1 MTAEY
6 TTLKVSKKLTEKL
19 KELGGTSES
28 YGDIIWRLI
37 ENKNEYIDFEAVR
50 QLRRQIEALAARFRD
65 LASLLVKALIRIP
78 RNNEKDSISKDYA
91 ND

>member
-19 KELGGTSES
+19 KELGGKSES
-28 YGDIIWRLI
+28 YEDIIWRLI
-37 ENKNEYIDFEAVR
+37 ENKNEYVDIEAVR

-65 LASLLVKALIRIP
+65 LASQGVDK
-78 RNNEKDSISKDYA
+78 NSQK
-91 ND
+91 

>member
-19 KELGGTSES
+19 KELGGKSET
-28 YGDIIWRLI
+28 YEDVIWRLI
-37 ENKNEYIDFEAVR
+37 ENKNEYVDIEAVR

-65 LASLLVKALIRIP
+65 LASQGVDK
-78 RNNEKDSISKDYA
+78 NSKK
-91 ND
+91 

>member
-19 KELGGTSES
+19 KELGGKSET
-28 YGDIIWRLI
+28 YEDIIWRLI
-37 ENKNEYIDFEAVR
+37 ENKNEYVDIEAVR

-65 LASLLVKALIRIP
+65 LASQGVDK
-78 RNNEKDSISKDYA
+78 NSKK
-91 ND
+91 

>member
-19 KELGGTSES
+19 KELGGKSES
-28 YGDIIWRLI
+28 YEDIIWRLI
-37 ENKNEYIDFEAVR
+37 ENKNENVDFEAVR

-65 LASLLVKALIRIP
+65 LASQGVDK
-78 RNNEKDSISKDYA
+78 NSKK
-91 ND
+91 

>member
-19 KELGGTSES
+19 KELGGKSES
-28 YGDIIWRLI
+28 YEDIIWRLI
-37 ENKNEYIDFEAVR
+37 ENKNEYVDIEAVR

-65 LASLLVKALIRIP
+65 LASQGVDK
-78 RNNEKDSISKDYA
+78 NSKK
-91 ND
+91 

>member
-19 KELGGTSES
+19 KELGGKSES
-28 YGDIIWRLI
+28 YEDIIWRLI

-65 LASLLVKALIRIP
+65 LASQGVDK
-78 RNNEKDSISKDYA
+78 NSKK
-91 ND
+91 